1 MTNDKPKILPEAEH
15 GKNYVAPKALV
26 WVVQLIF
33 QIISI
38 CLMPVFWARL
48 RIVGAEHFGEIQK
61 NFPDSPL
68 LIVANH
74 KSYFDPLLVAGVL
87 PLFYKY
93 RPVYFFSKDE
103 LFLDKLSRYFF
114 ILAGA
119 FPSFYGSGL
128 DNSLRIPKKLLNER
142 STVIMFPEGRCIRS
156 EELGSAK
163 VGVGALASQVKD
175 LVVLPLAIHGAYK
188 IGWGMPWRLPIVTVV
203 ASAAFRADN
212 LNHSSDQEL
221 ADQIMQAVSNIYY
234 NK

>member
-1 MTNDKPKILPEAEH
+1 MNDKPKILPEEER
-15 GKNYVAPKALV
+15 GKNFVAPKFV
-26 WVVQLIF
+26 VRVVQLIF

-48 RIVGAEHFGEIQK
+48 RIVGAENFREIQK
-61 NFPDSPL
+61 NFPGSPL
-68 LIVANH
+68 LVVANH
-74 KSYFDPLLVAGVL
+74 KSYFDPLIVAGVL

-103 LFLDKLSRYFF
+103 LFLGKLSRYFF
-114 ILAGA
+114 IIAGA

-128 DNSLRIPKKLLNER
+128 DNSLRIPKKLLNNK

-188 IGWGMPWRLPIVTVV
+188 IGWGLPWRLPIVSIEVG
-203 ASAAFRADN
+203 AAFLAN
-212 LNHSSDQEL
+212 NISYNSEQEL
-221 ADQIMQAVSNIYY
+221 ADQIMLKISDLY
-234 NK
+234 NKFN